1 MLKAEARLGVGTR
14 KRPWRTAWRDLLQP
28 RVDLGLASGTFLAA
42 SPVFH
47 EPMTFGKSS
56 DLHLANVTSSDVGAK
71 MPLAN

>member
-14 KRPWRTAWRDLLQP
+14 KRPWRDLLQP